1 MGSSAGPRQ
10 PTKANLIFSIDAAD
24 FPNSAMPLGC
34 GGFNGSNQG
43 MRSNINGLILQFTN
57 GLRLTGREYYT
68 GFAIDYP
75 EGSYG
80 GDAANRQGLTP
91 GYDVRSG
98 GKTYDA
104 SRSLHMWVRNIDTNS
119 WISGYFRGFR
129 LGGHCYDNYSG
140 AENGYNTE
148 LTLFAEDYN
157 TVKSTF
163 PNAIFIIAG
172 SHRADRYNST
182 VRNILYDLGMPTGT
196 SLDND
201 YVPAPEWILVGKP
214 GLGAGRA
221 YGWVYENYTTNP
233 NQVAHINF
241 GLPLKGVKS
250 ALEFD
255 GSNDYLPLA
264 TNLQSGFTAASYEF
278 VCNPY
283 SLPGSGNFH
292 QLYIQENSTWL
303 ALYNIS
309 GTVFFGVD
317 LNNGSGWFDNN
328 GGWNTGARTT
338 ATITANQ
345 YYHVMYT
352 WEGAVVKVYLNGVL
366 QSTTS
371 TLQAAN
377 SRQDVT
383 VLGGGTTHRN
393 IGSRYSG
400 AGNNWYG
407 TIDVVNFYNRG
418 LSATEVTQQ
427 YNNYRKRFPF
437 DVAIGTQANPATS
450 ATAIQTA
457 NPDAQDGV

>member
-10 PTKANLIFSIDAAD
+10 PTKGNLIFSIDAAD
-24 FPNSAMPLGC
+24 FPNSAMPLG
-34 GGFNGSNQG
+34 GGDTNGVTQG
-43 MRSNINGLILQFTN
+43 MRSNVNGLTLQFTN
-57 GLRLTGREYYT
+57 GLRLTNRDFYT
-68 GFAIDYP
+68 AIGVSYP

-80 GDAANRQGLTP
+80 GDAANRQGITP
-91 GYDVRSG
+91 GYNVRSG
-98 GKTYDA
+98 GQTYGA
-104 SRSLHMWVRNIDTNS
+104 SRSLNLYVWDRPTSS
-119 WISGYFRGFR
+119 WIEGYFNGARIS
-129 LGGHCYDNYSG
+129 GHCYDNYIG
-140 AENGYNTE
+140 AENGWENEMTK
-148 LTLFAEDYN
+148 FVSDYN
-157 TVKSTF
+157 NIKSIF
-163 PNAIFIIAG
+163 KDAIYVIIG
-172 SHRADRYNST
+172 SHACQAFRQADIE
-182 VRNILYDLGMPTGT
+182 VLVELGAPRSAVSSWTDNGT
-196 SLDND
+196 WREF
-201 YVPAPEWILVGKP
+201 VLVGKP
-214 GLGAGRA
+214 GLQDGKA
-221 YGWVYENYTTNP
+221 YGWAYHNYPTNP
-233 NQVAHINF
+233 DQVAHLNF
-241 GLPLKGVKS
+241 GIPITGKRS
-250 ALEFD
+250 TLEFD

-283 SLPGSGNFH
+283 SLPGSGVVR

-328 GGWNTGARTT
+328 GGWTTGARTT

-377 SRQDVT
+377 GRQDVT

-393 IGSRYSG
+393 IGSRSSG
-400 AGNNWYG
+400 AGDNWYG

-427 YNNYRKRFPF
+427 YNNYKTRFNL
-437 DVAIGTQANPATS
+437 G
-450 ATAIQTA
+450 
-457 NPDAQDGV
+457 